1 MRWQSVN
8 ANAEK
13 KTVEFDFTDISA
25 DEEADYAEV
34 KSSFDNGLQHPS
46 LPEAT
51 SHPQPKKKPSR
62 KRKNV
67 VIQGSGANQ
76 EQEQKHDK
84 QKMSR
89 PKNKTLGTQQRKKNK
104 DCFDDDFLSLDFIVH
119 TKATTNDKEQNN
131 PKAKENDKLHDT
143 SHDNSHDKGIT
154 PPINIVVDNL
164 FSNVLPFGMQEFPCT
179 DICDLSHPFMTEWEK
194 NMSSDLP
201 FRHEHLFKT
210 LQVEDMMAENGQD
223 KEAEMQIHPN
233 VVKLPHF
240 KHITSIIS
248 SDAGTL
254 LVMLPPD
261 IGDQQWEAWVAWNS
275 QY

>member
-1 MRWQSVN
+1 MRAFMRWQSVN

-76 EQEQKHDK
+76 EQNQAHDK
-84 QKMSR
+84 KKRSR
-89 PKNKTLGTQQRKKNK
+89 PKNKTLGTQQRKQNK

-119 TKATTNDKEQNN
+119 TKATTNDKEQADPQAKANDNDKEQNN
-131 PKAKENDKLHDT
+131 PKAKANDNL
-143 SHDNSHDKGIT
+143 HDNSHDKGTT
-154 PPINIVVDNL
+154 PPINIVVDRI
-164 FSNVLPFGMQEFPCT
+164 SNEC
-179 DICDLSHPFMTEWEK
+179 HKEK
-194 NMSSDLP
+194 VHCKR
-201 FRHEHLFKT
+201 F
-210 LQVEDMMAENGQD
+210 QVID
-223 KEAEMQIHPN
+223 N
-233 VVKLPHF
+233 VVKKNSAVAF
-240 KHITSIIS
+240 
-248 SDAGTL
+248 AVQG
-254 LVMLPPD
+254 LVPCCVCKQNTFS
-261 IGDQQWEAWVAWNS
+261 GQS
-275 QY
+275 QPQKTTD